1 MTSTEKRSKVKGR
14 GKGKMNLLEKLRQ
27 ERFKRMGKKK
37 IKQGFVALV
46 WLSKRQMELGWTHRE
61 KKSFWKD
68 FIYSP
73 ETRERCIVKGI
84 EMHTSGKTHK
94 KEE

>member
-1 MTSTEKRSKVKGR
+1 MTSTEKRSKVKGKR
-14 GKGKMNLLEKLRQ
+14 KGKISLLEKLRQ

-37 IKQGFVALV
+37 IKQGFDALR
-46 WLSKRQMELGWTHRE
+46 WLCKRQEDLCWSRRE

-68 FIYSP
+68 FMYSP

-84 EMHTSGKTHK
+84 EMHSSGKTHK
-94 KEE
+94 KEK